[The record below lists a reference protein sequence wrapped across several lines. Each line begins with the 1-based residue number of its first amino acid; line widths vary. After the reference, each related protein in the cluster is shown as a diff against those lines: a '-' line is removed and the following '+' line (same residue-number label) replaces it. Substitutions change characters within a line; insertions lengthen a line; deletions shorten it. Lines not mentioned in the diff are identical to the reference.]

1 MQPTI
6 GLVGAGNMGMAILKG
21 ITKKFE
27 VLVCEKDSAR
37 AEELKKKF
45 KLRSEDFKTVVSKS
59 QIIILAVKPQDFDGI
74 LEEIVQVMIS
84 EKLVISI
91 AAGITTQYIEKKI
104 GKRSRVIRVMPN
116 LPAQVE
122 QAMTAICKGQ
132 YALDKDLTEAKKIF
146 DCVGKTVFIEEQW
159 MDAVTAVSGS
169 GPAYVFLFVEC
180 LKKAAVSL
188 GFEEQLSQALV
199 LQTLKGSLKL
209 LEESKED
216 AAVLRAKVTSK
227 GGTTQAAMEVFEK
240 NDLVRIFQEA
250 LEAAAKRAG
259 ELAKR

>member
-1 MQPTI
+1 MQTTI
-6 GLVGAGNMGMAILKG
+6 GLIGAGNMGCAILKG
-21 ITKKFE
+21 IAKKFK
-27 VLVCEKDSAR
+27 VLVCEKDSVR

-74 LEEIVQVMIS
+74 LEELVQQITR
-84 EKLVISI
+84 KQLVISI
-91 AAGITTQYIEKKI
+91 AAGMTISYIEKKL
-104 GKRSRVIRVMPN
+104 GQGIRVVRTMPN
-116 LPAQVE
+116 LPAQVGE
-122 QAMTAICKGQ
+122 GMTALCKGKK
-132 YALDKDLTEAKKIF
+132 ASDSDLILAKRIFKNIGKIVVV
-146 DCVGKTVFIEEQW
+146 DEDL

-216 AAVLRAKVTSK
+216 VAVLRAKVTSK

-240 NDLVRIFQEA
+240 NDLVKIFEEA
-250 LEAAAKRAG
+250 LKAAAKRAE